1 MDRSFAISGT
11 DQVTSAPPYTLLQSI
26 SEGSVT
32 FGPSNASSSSW
43 RKFIY
48 KSTPTQQRGSETSV
62 MVIPAAKTTTEGP
75 IVLKSTPTPK
85 ELLSGPLFQVAG
97 IFAIDEQV
105 WADKHDEY
113 LAETYLGNHA
123 DNR

>member
-1 MDRSFAISGT
+1 MDRSIAISGT
-11 DQVTSAPPYTLLQSI
+11 YQLISVPPYTLLPSI

-32 FGPSNASSSSW
+32 FGPSNTSSSSW

-48 KSTPTQQRGSETSV
+48 KSTPTKQRGSETAV

-75 IVLKSTPTPK
+75 IVLKSTPAPK
-85 ELLSGPLFQVAG
+85 ELLGGPLFQVAG
-97 IFAIDEQV
+97 IFAIGEPG

>member
-1 MDRSFAISGT
+1 MDSSFAISGT
-11 DQVTSAPPYTLLQSI
+11 YQLTSATPYTLLQSM

-32 FGPSNASSSSW
+32 FGPYNTSSSSW
-43 RKFIY
+43 RKFIH
-48 KSTPTQQRGSETSV
+48 KTMQQQGSETAV

-85 ELLSGPLFQVAG
+85 ELLSGPLFQVEG
-97 IFAIDEQV
+97 IFAIGEPG

-113 LAETYLGNHA
+113 LAEPHLDYAENK
-123 DNR
+123 